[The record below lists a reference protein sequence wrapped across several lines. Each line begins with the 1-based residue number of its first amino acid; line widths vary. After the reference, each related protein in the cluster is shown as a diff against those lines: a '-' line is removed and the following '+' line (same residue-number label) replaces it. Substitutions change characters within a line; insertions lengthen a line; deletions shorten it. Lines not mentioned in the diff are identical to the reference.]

1 MARLRELADRTPAS
15 RERYVDLLR
24 ALAITAVVLGHWLLS
39 AITYDAHGR
48 LTGRSALDSMTWA
61 YPLTW
66 VAQVMPIFFVVGGY
80 ANAASLQTHRRKGEN
95 ATDWLLGR
103 TGRLVGP
110 TTGLLVT
117 LAAVGLVANVAGVRL
132 LGLSPGL
139 VRFGVWVASIPLWFL
154 TAYLLVVLLAPVMY
168 RLHRRFGIRV
178 VLVLVLLVAVGDVAR
193 LEASEW
199 VAAGN
204 FLFGWLAI
212 HQLGFFWR
220 DGQLPDTPRVWI
232 PLLVGG
238 LGALALL
245 TLVGPYAISMID
257 VTGQQPHN
265 ASPPTL
271 ALLAAA
277 TMQFG
282 IVLMLRVPAERWLHR
297 PNPWLAVVAVNS
309 VVLTIFLWHMSAV
322 VLLVGVLAAADLLP
336 TPAVVTTSWWLWRLP
351 WLLMLSASLALLVAV
366 FGRLETRARPRP
378 TEVPRGLPNGVV
390 RTVNRPAPRLVLA
403 VGAYLAVML
412 GLLANSL
419 APSTGS
425 YLLGMPAGGF
435 LCYLLGAGIL
445 RLLRS
450 IPRPVAAGE
459 RGNDRPEQ
467 SPR

>member
-1 MARLRELADRTPAS
+1 MRELADETPAS

-48 LTGRSALDSMTWA
+48 LTGRSALDSMPWA

-80 ANAASLQTHRRKGEN
+80 ANAASLQTHRRQGEN

-117 LAAVGLVANVAGVRL
+117 LAVVGLAANLAGVRW

-168 RLHRRFGIRV
+168 RLHRRYGLRV
-178 VLVLVLLVAVGDVAR
+178 VLVLVVLVALGDVAR
-193 LEASEW
+193 LELSEW
-199 VAAGN
+199 MAAGN
-204 FLFGWLAI
+204 FLFGWLVI

-232 PLLVGG
+232 PLLAGG
-238 LGALALL
+238 FGMLALL
-245 TLVGPYAISMID
+245 TLVGPYAVSMID

-277 TMQFG
+277 TMQLG
-282 IVLMLRVPAERWLHR
+282 LVLMLRRPAERWLHR

-322 VLLVGVLAAADLLP
+322 VLLVGVLAAAHLLP
-336 TPAVVTTSWWLWRLP
+336 TPAVVTASWWLWRLP
-351 WLLMLSASLALLVAV
+351 WLVMLSASLALLVAV
-366 FGRLETRARPRP
+366 FGRLETRPRPRP
-378 TEVPRGLPNGVV
+378 TEVPRGLPDGFV
-390 RTVNRPAPRLVLA
+390 RTVSRPAPRLVLA
-403 VGAYLAVML
+403 VIAFLSVMA

-425 YLLGMPAGGF
+425 YLLGMPGGGF
-435 LCYLLGAGIL
+435 VCYLLGAGTL
-445 RLLRS
+445 WVLRS
-450 IPRPVAAGE
+450 IPNPTTTPTEGRENADPGQA
-459 RGNDRPEQ
+459 
-467 SPR
+467 